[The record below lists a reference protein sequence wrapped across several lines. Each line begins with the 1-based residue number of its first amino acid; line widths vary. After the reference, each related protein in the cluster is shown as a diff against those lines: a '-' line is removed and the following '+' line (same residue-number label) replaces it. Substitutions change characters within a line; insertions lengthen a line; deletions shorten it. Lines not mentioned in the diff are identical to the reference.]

1 MPGRFY
7 VTTPIYY
14 VNDAPHIGHAYTTVT
29 ADAVARWHRLLG
41 EETLFLTGTD
51 EHGLKVQR
59 AAEENGQEPL
69 GLGRPDHGPVRRGV
83 GAARHLQ
90 RRLHPHHRAPAPPG
104 GAGAAH
110 PHQGQRLDLPGHLRR
125 LVLRGLRGVLRG
137 VRPRRGQRCPIHGR
151 PVEWFEEENWFFKL
165 SAFEDRLT
173 EWLTQDPSPVK
184 PDGKRNEALGI
195 VRQGLEDV
203 SISRSSI
210 DWGVPVPWDPDHVF
224 YVWYDAL
231 INYATAAGF
240 GSDEAAFEQWW
251 PEVHHLIGKD
261 IIRFHCVYWPA
272 MLMAAD
278 LAPPK
283 SVHVHGFLLVG
294 GEKMSKTKLNQI
306 TPAELVE
313 DFGVDGFRH
322 HFLHDQPFGP
332 DGDFSYEGMVARYN
346 ADLANNLGNL
356 LSRVATVVDKKCG
369 GIGPAP
375 DPDSPLAPIAAEAYA
390 ETAAA
395 WDRVQPSVALDATWR
410 LIRETNA
417 HLEANEPWKME
428 AGPEVDRIMGDALEA
443 LRIVDDPRLPG
454 RTGFVPRDLAPH
466 RAAGHARGPA
476 PPRRCDVGAVPR
488 RPAGREGRRRSS
500 RASRPDVGAELRW
513 TDDHCHLPDD
523 GTAEDVLGVRPGRRR
538 GALRPRR
545 HRRRRRR
552 GPALALAASH
562 DGVWATAGVHPH
574 EARHGIDGLEALL
587 ADPWC
592 VAVGE
597 CGFDFHY
604 DHSPRDVQRDV
615 FAAQIALAHAH
626 DKALVIHTREAWEET
641 FEVLD
646 AEGIPDR
653 TVFHC
658 FTGGADEADECLARG
673 AFLSFSGIV
682 DLPQG
687 RRRAGR
693 RRPVPARP
701 DARGDRQPVPGAG
714 AQPGPTQPAGVGAAR
729 RRGRRG
735 GLRPHPRRRR
745 RGHLA
750 QRRPLLPA
758 RLSGGSG
765 TQRAIKVAV
774 RSQVPYRRPVRRGG
788 EPWRTTTPH
797 RPIGGACGSRSRRR
811 WSPCR
816 SCCSTT

>member
-41 EETLFLTGTD
+41 EDTRFLTGTD

-59 AAEENGQEPL
+59 AAEEHGQTPLAWADQTTARFAEAWELLDISNDDYIRTTEP
-69 GLGRPDHGPVRRGV
+69 R
-83 GAARHLQ
+83 
-90 RRLHPHHRAPAPPG
+90 HHRAVQELLTRIKDNG
-104 GAGAAH
+104 WIYQDTYAGWYCVGCEAYYAESD
-110 PHQGQRLDLPGHLRR
+110 LDEGN
-125 LVLRGLRGVLRG
+125 V
-137 VRPRRGQRCPIHGR
+137 CPIHGR

-165 SAFEDRLT
+165 SAFEGRLT
-173 EWLTQDPSPVK
+173 EWLSQDPSPVK

-240 GSDEAAFEQWW
+240 GSDEASFERWW

-332 DGDFSYEGMVARYN
+332 DGDFSYEGMVTRYN

-375 DPDSPLAPIAAEAYA
+375 DPDSPLAPVAAEAYA

-417 HLEANEPWKME
+417 HLEVNEPWKME
-428 AGPEVDRIMGDALEA
+428 PGAEVERIMGDALEA
-443 LRIVDDPRLPG
+443 LRIVTVLASPAVPASCREIWRRIGLAGTPEEQRLP
-454 RTGFVPRDLAPH
+454 D
-466 RAAGHARGPA
+466 AATWGQYP
-476 PPRRCDVGAVPR
+476 
-488 RPAGREGRRRSS
+488 
-500 RASRPDVGAELRW
+500 
-513 TDDHCHLPDD
+513 
-523 GTAEDVLGVRPGRRR
+523 
-538 GALRPRR
+538 
-545 HRRRRRR
+545 
-552 GPALALAASH
+552 
-562 DGVWATAGVHPH
+562 
-574 EARHGIDGLEALL
+574 
-587 ADPWC
+587 
-592 VAVGE
+592 
-597 CGFDFHY
+597 
-604 DHSPRDVQRDV
+604 
-615 FAAQIALAHAH
+615 
-626 DKALVIHTREAWEET
+626 
-641 FEVLD
+641 
-646 AEGIPDR
+646 
-653 TVFHC
+653 
-658 FTGGADEADECLARG
+658 
-673 AFLSFSGIV
+673 
-682 DLPQG
+682 
-687 RRRAGR
+687 
-693 RRPVPARP
+693 
-701 DARGDRQPVPGAG
+701 
-714 AQPGPTQPAGVGAAR
+714 
-729 RRGRRG
+729 G
-735 GLRPHPRRRR
+735 GLPVEKGAPLFPRMK
-745 RGHLA
+745 A
-750 QRRPLLPA
+750 
-758 RLSGGSG
+758 
-765 TQRAIKVAV
+765 
-774 RSQVPYRRPVRRGG
+774 
-788 EPWRTTTPH
+788 
-797 RPIGGACGSRSRRR
+797 
-811 WSPCR
+811 
-816 SCCSTT
+816 